1 MAYLHVMKKTAFLI
15 THPKDPTTKF
25 LERLYHYLPNK
36 TVITGG
42 VPKSELRKKIERGD
56 PGDRLIF
63 CGHGCGNGLF
73 GAGQFPD
80 ADGLIIDESFVD
92 SLRNKPN
99 TLFIWCNASQF
110 VRRHSLN
117 GFFTA
122 MFISES
128 SEACYYDFYDVD
140 QETIDK
146 SNNAFATIVARYIS
160 EPIDVL
166 YNMVLKDYGEVAKTN
181 PIASFN
187 FKRLYLSQPQ
197 PVMFP
202 DKVHHIQ

>member
-92 SLRNKPN
+92 SLRNKPIPFSYGA
-99 TLFIWCNASQF
+99 TPP
-110 VRRHSLN
+110 SLSADIHLT
-117 GFFTA
+117 GFSPPCSFLSPRKRVT
-122 MFISES
+122 MISMMLTKKQLINLTTPSPPS
-128 SEACYYDFYDVD
+128 SPG
-140 QETIDK
+140 T
-146 SNNAFATIVARYIS
+146 
-160 EPIDVL
+160 
-166 YNMVLKDYGEVAKTN
+166 
-181 PIASFN
+181 
-187 FKRLYLSQPQ
+187 
-197 PVMFP
+197 
-202 DKVHHIQ
+202 